1 MTCEPVPGRVVKTW
15 HPNFSKSSGS
25 VLASKEYMSEIS
37 DLTHTDDETFSS
49 LSPTP
54 SHHSA
59 ACGNTN
65 VEEKLCGSYTVKT
78 GELLSTLKLT
88 ILICKL

>member
-1 MTCEPVPGRVVKTW
+1 MWC
-15 HPNFSKSSGS
+15 PNFSKSLRS
-25 VLASKEYMSEIS
+25 VSASKEYVSKIS

-49 LSPTP
+49 LSLTP

-59 ACGNTN
+59 ACGNIN
-65 VEEKLCGSYTVKT
+65 VEEKLHSSYTVKT

-88 ILICKL
+88 ILICKS